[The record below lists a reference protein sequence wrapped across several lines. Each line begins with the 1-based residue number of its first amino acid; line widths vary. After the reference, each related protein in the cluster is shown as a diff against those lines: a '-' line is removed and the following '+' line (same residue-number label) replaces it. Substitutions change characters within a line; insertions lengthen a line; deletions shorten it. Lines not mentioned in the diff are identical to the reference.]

1 MKSLISID
9 SSRDGLLHI
18 FMLPPS
24 FVLGEHLR
32 ISTPETLASALNI
45 AEEYL
50 KRHDILSNT
59 LISDD
64 INGKVQKA
72 FDEEKELQKTQLT
85 QQFKKETSRLELMY
99 EQQKKESLKHIQE
112 LELLV
117 DSSRVSQDILRKQF
131 LDETERRIQQK
142 ESDLHLLIQQ
152 LRADIDRERAEK
164 KELSLQLTAKHHIN
178 SNSSKKG
185 KEGELRFQALA
196 FERKGWALLD
206 TSKEGHSGDF
216 TLPIYTMNTRFEI
229 KEYTAIV
236 PGKEAEKFR
245 RDLREHPE
253 TSMGVFVSMNTSI
266 TSIHG
271 LTIEWTPKHQL
282 ILFIPNFLQYDM
294 DTIFQFIDLLF
305 QAMKPYYTLLSKE
318 TTQNQ
323 YPELKERIDR
333 CLLLIQNGI
342 KHISES
348 MMILETDRRA
358 LQDRM
363 DTMHSNMRRSLI
375 IQKEELSTIV
385 SILTDHIESIDEP
398 IKEEKPKKRRSVK
411 KKDTVDEE
419 HNEEK

>member
-1 MKSLISID
+1 MKALSSID
-9 SSRDGLLHI
+9 ISNEGSLYTFL
-18 FMLPPS
+18 LPPS
-24 FVLGEHLR
+24 FVLGEHL
-32 ISTPETLASALNI
+32 SLCTPETFASALNI

-50 KRHDILSNT
+50 KRHDILSNR

-64 INGKVQKA
+64 INGKLQKA

-85 QQFKKETSRLELMY
+85 QQFKKELSRLELSL
-99 EQQKKESLKHIQE
+99 EQEKKESMKHIQE
-112 LELLV
+112 LELLL
-117 DSSRVSQDILRKQF
+117 DGSRVSQDILRKQF

-152 LRADIDRERAEK
+152 LRSDIDRERAEK
-164 KELSLQLTAKHHIN
+164 KDLSMQLSAKQYVS

-185 KEGELRFQALA
+185 KEGELRFQTLA

-229 KEYTAIV
+229 KEYTTTV

-253 TSMGVFVSMNTSI
+253 TTIGVFISMNTPI
-266 TSIHG
+266 TSING

-294 DTIFQFIDLLF
+294 DSIFQFVDIVF
-305 QAMKPYYTLLSKE
+305 QSMKPYYTLLSKE
-318 TTQNQ
+318 ANHNQ

-333 CLLLIQNGI
+333 CLLLIQNSI
-342 KHISES
+342 KHIVDT
-348 MMILETDRRA
+348 MMVLETDRRA

-363 DTMHSNMRRSLI
+363 DTMHSNMRRSLVS
-375 IQKEELSTIV
+375 QKEELNTVV
-385 SILTDHIESIDEP
+385 SILTDQVESTNQP
-398 IKEEKPKKRRSVK
+398 TKEQKPKKGRAVK